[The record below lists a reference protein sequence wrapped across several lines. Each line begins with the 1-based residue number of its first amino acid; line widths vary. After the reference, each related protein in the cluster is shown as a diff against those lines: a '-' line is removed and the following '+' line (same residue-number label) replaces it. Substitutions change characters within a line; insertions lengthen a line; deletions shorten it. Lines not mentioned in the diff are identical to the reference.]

1 MRGLTHINTDMTATR
16 EYLNG
21 EAAAVLDPGPMRG
34 QLCRIVAISDFC
46 SAIPPDPVH
55 GSPPSWPMGIP
66 AANQPGEPRVTGGYL
81 ERLPLAAVAA
91 GLADS
96 AEIWTF
102 AGRDGESD
110 ADRGLWGGTA
120 DPDRPGLTRRV
131 FRADAADG
139 ARSSGDAIAHVAA
152 TGAPDILCVWGLGVD
167 AALLDACAGAVR
179 IYNSIDAP
187 ALRIPDAEAT
197 RFDLFLTGAEWQ
209 SDEIRARVPGARC
222 LVLPIGPEFASG
234 ETFFPTGAPK
244 DRDVVYVACTQPYKR
259 HEVLL
264 DALEANPGTS
274 ALLVVGYG
282 HLTEALRE
290 DAARRG
296 LDVEIV
302 GPVGHDEVNRQIN
315 RARVGVVCGR
325 DDGAPA
331 ILTEYQL
338 AGLPVLANAGL
349 VCGLHYVTPE
359 TGLIAAE
366 GPEFAAALRHLL
378 DTAYRYDPRPVA
390 LSRWGW
396 PASIARLGA
405 EIADIRRMRD
415 GKDHQ

>member
-1 MRGLTHINTDMTATR
+1 MTSSSGPQPWTPPIQTS
-16 EYLNG
+16 LSPSD
-21 EAAAVLDPGPMRG
+21 AVPG
-34 QLCRIVAISDFC
+34 RIVCISDHC
-46 SAIPPDPVH
+46 DIVPPHPAPEALDAWAEYTLPDPPEGRSDV
-55 GSPPSWPMGIP
+55 
-66 AANQPGEPRVTGGYL
+66 QVTGGYL
-81 ERLPLAAVAA
+81 ERLPLAAVAS
-91 GLADS
+91 GLASAAEVWSWTGADGRADS
-96 AEIWTF
+96 ET
-102 AGRDGESD
+102 GRLDG
-110 ADRGLWGGTA
+110 TP
-120 DPDRPGLTRRV
+120 DPARPGLTRRL
-131 FRADAADG
+131 FRADGHPAPYGSADALAHL
-139 ARSSGDAIAHVAA
+139 AR
-152 TGAPDILCVWGLGVD
+152 TGAPDILCVWGIGVD
-167 AALLDACAGAVR
+167 AALLDACAGSIR

-187 ALRIPDAEAT
+187 ALRIPDVEAA

-209 SDEIRARVPGARC
+209 SDEIRARVPGART

-264 DALEANPGTS
+264 DALERLPGTS

-302 GPVGHDEVNRQIN
+302 GPLSHAEVNTQIN

-331 ILTEYQL
+331 ILTEYML

-349 VCGLHYVTPE
+349 VCGLQYITPQ
-359 TGLIAAE
+359 TGLAAGE
-366 GPEFAAALRHLL
+366 GEAFAAALRRLL
-378 DTAYRYDPRPVA
+378 DETGRYDTRTVA
-390 LSRWGW
+390 LDRWGW
-396 PASIARLGA
+396 PASIRRLAA
-405 EIADIRRMRD
+405 EIADIRRARD
-415 GKDHQ
+415 EKDA